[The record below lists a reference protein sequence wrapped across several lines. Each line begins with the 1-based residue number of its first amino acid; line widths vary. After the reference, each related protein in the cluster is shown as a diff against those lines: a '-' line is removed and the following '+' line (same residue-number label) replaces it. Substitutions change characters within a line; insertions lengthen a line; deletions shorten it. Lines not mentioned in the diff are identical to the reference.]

1 LAKFG
6 YGVLNKGWTIMNVTR
21 LLVLGTIRYLGTAH
35 GYAVRRQLDDWRVET
50 WTTVRSGS
58 VYHALGQLHKEEKLA
73 TCGSEA
79 GARGAERT
87 VFSLTPSGETE
98 FFSLLEKALGSF
110 DLPQLSAGIA
120 FLGQLPPSRAQSLLA
135 SLHERLTANKVFLQ
149 KLAET
154 MPNDQAVPRTADLLD
169 LWAGNL
175 EATAR
180 FVARLKSKNISE

>member
-1 LAKFG
+1 M
-6 YGVLNKGWTIMNVTR
+6 MNVTR

-58 VYHALGQLHKEEKLA
+58 VYHALGQLHKEGKLA
-73 TCGSEA
+73 TSGSEA
-79 GARGAERT
+79 GARGTERT
-87 VFSLTPSGETE
+87 VFSLTPNGTTE

-110 DLPQLSAGIA
+110 DLPELSAGIA
-120 FLGQLPPSRAQSLLA
+120 FLGQLPPQRAQSLLA
-135 SLHERLTANKVFLQ
+135 SLHERLNANKEFLQ
-149 KLAET
+149 KLAEN

-169 LWAGNL
+169 LWASHL

-180 FVARLKSKNISE
+180 SVARLEMKIASERAD